1 MIQATS
7 VDFRKTSE
15 DTKSAH
21 LKFIL
26 TELSTGMMFVSIALA
41 GEREAQA
48 RNQAH
53 ARAAYDSVLRFL
65 DRVTMSR
72 EQLEEVHA
80 EIGLLKQRL
89 QSLGEEF

>member
-1 MIQATS
+1 ME
-7 VDFRKTSE
+7 FRKSSH

-26 TELSTGMMFVSIALA
+26 TELSTGMTLASIALA
-41 GEREAQA
+41 REGEAQA
-48 RNQAH
+48 RNRAR
-53 ARAAYDSVLRFL
+53 ARAAYDSALCFL
-65 DRVTMSR
+65 DRVTMRR

-80 EIGLLKQRL
+80 QIALLKQRL